1 MHAKRVLIVDDDPAL
16 RTLLRIVAKRA
27 GFRADVASNGVEAL
41 EKLRNQTYD
50 IALVDLMMPRMSG
63 YDFLE
68 HLGSMEERPAVII
81 VTAMDDPQ
89 VSNLDGRVVSSILH
103 KPFDVEIVAS
113 LLREF
118 ADKDASSRDAD
129 DENLL
134 DFRRR
139 G

>member
-16 RTLLRIVAKRA
+16 RSLLRIVAERA
-27 GFRADVASNGVEAL
+27 GFLADVASNGVEAL
-41 EKLRNQTYD
+41 EKLRNHTYD

-63 YDFLE
+63 YTFLQ
-68 HLGSMEERPAVII
+68 HVRSMDERPSVIV
-81 VTAMDDPQ
+81 VTAMDDAQ
-89 VSNLDGRVVSSILH
+89 VSNLDGLVVSSILH

-118 ADKDASSRDAD
+118 ADKDASTRNAD

-134 DFRRR
+134 DFRQR